1 MSHKLIIIIG
11 SISGA
16 ISVILGAFGAH
27 AMKDSLTASGRLDTY
42 ETAVKYQ
49 MYHSL
54 ALILL
59 GILMIQFQ
67 HKYLNY
73 ASYSFLIGTIIFSG
87 SLYILCAT
95 GISKL
100 GAITPIGGVFLIAA
114 WVLLAIGVAKSV

>member
-1 MSHKLIIIIG
+1 MSYKLIIIIG

-27 AMKDSLTASGRLDTY
+27 ALEESLTASGRLDTY

-59 GILMIQFQ
+59 GILMIHFQ
-67 HKYLNY
+67 HKFLNY

-87 SLYILCAT
+87 SLYVLCAT

-100 GAITPIGGVFLIAA
+100 GAITPIGGALLIAA
-114 WVLLAIGVAKSV
+114 WILLAVGVAKSV

>member
-1 MSHKLIIIIG
+1 MSYKLIIIIG

-27 AMKDSLTASGRLDTY
+27 ALKDSLTESGRFETY

-59 GILMIQFQ
+59 GILMIHFQ

-73 ASYSFLIGTIIFSG
+73 ASYSFMIGTIIFSG
-87 SLYILCAT
+87 SLYLLCAT

-100 GAITPIGGVFLIAA
+100 GAITPIGGLFLIAA
-114 WVLLAIGVAKSV
+114 WVLTAIGIYKSV

>member
-1 MSHKLIIIIG
+1 MSHKLIILIG

-27 AMKDSLTASGRLDTY
+27 ALKDSLTASNRLDTY

-59 GILMIQFQ
+59 GILMLHFQ
-67 HKYLNY
+67 HKFLNY
-73 ASYSFLIGTIIFSG
+73 ASYSFLIGIIIFSG
-87 SLYILCAT
+87 SLYLLCAT

-100 GAITPIGGVFLIAA
+100 GAIAPIGGLFLIAA
-114 WVLLAIGVAKSV
+114 WVLLAIGIYKTA